1 MAESLGPHRG
11 SPPLGDGM
19 AAVRVVFPTSEEEF
33 KEDVR
38 VSFDKL
44 NGKWVLEEDGDEWEW
59 NEKIRKWIPSV

>member
-1 MAESLGPHRG
+1 M
-11 SPPLGDGM
+11 GDGM